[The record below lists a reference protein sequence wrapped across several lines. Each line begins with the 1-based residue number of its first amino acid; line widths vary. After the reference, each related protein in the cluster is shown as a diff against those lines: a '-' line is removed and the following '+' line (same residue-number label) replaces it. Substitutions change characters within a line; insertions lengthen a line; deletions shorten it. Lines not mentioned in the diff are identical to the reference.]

1 MSYTGIS
8 DQETHRQTPG
18 TQIEPAI
25 RRSSVSCKPPSSAD
39 PLIIYI
45 VRSRVD
51 RGLASDW
58 LLSLSPALLLAD
70 ASPATNQIVVECIR
84 II

>member
-18 TQIEPAI
+18 TQIETAI
-25 RRSSVSCKPPSSAD
+25 SSVSCKPPSSAD

-51 RGLASDW
+51 RGPASDW